1 MKVISLGFRT
11 DLMLRAMAG
20 SVLEDRP
27 DHLVVRTPAN
37 PAFRWGNF
45 VLLGR
50 PPRSGDRWEAVFDAE
65 FPGAAYLALGVDGTD
80 GDTGDAAE
88 LARLGATA
96 EVSTVLT
103 ADRLVP
109 PARPLPAGTE
119 VRPLA
124 GDEDWA
130 QAVGL
135 RRALDGPE
143 PPEEHRLFV
152 ERRVAETRRLCE
164 AGHGAWF
171 GAFVDGRMR
180 AGAGVFGHGVFG
192 AGVLGNGGG
201 AARYQNVETHPG
213 FRGRGLASHVVHRA
227 GRWALEDA
235 AARTLVI
242 VADPGYHA
250 IRIYRK
256 LGFEDTERQVQLT
269 RLPGE

>member
-20 SVLEDRP
+20 SVLYDRP

-45 VLLGR
+45 VLLDR
-50 PPRSGDRWEAVFDAE
+50 PPGPGDGRRREALFHAE

-88 LARLGATA
+88 LARLGVTA

-103 ADRLVP
+103 AARPAP
-109 PARPLPAGTE
+109 PGRPLPAGAE

-130 QAVGL
+130 RAAEL
-135 RRALDGPE
+135 RAAMDGPE
-143 PPEEHRLFV
+143 PTAEHRQFV
-152 ERRVAETRRLCE
+152 ERRVAEPRRLCE
-164 AGHGAWF
+164 AGHGTWF
-171 GAFVDGRMR
+171 GAFVGGRMR
-180 AGAGVFGHGVFG
+180 AGAGIF
-192 AGVLGNGGG
+192 ADGGG
-201 AARYQNVETHPG
+201 TARYQNVETHPG
-213 FRGRGLASHVVHRA
+213 FRGRGLASHLVHLA
-227 GRWALEDA
+227 GRRALDEG
-235 AARTLVI
+235 ARALVI
-242 VADPGYHA
+242 VADPDYHA
-250 IRIYRK
+250 IRIYRA
-256 LGFEDTERQVQLT
+256 LGFTDTERQVQLT